1 MISKGS
7 RRSQK
12 VVEGSRGCKNVLE
25 GSRGSVFS
33 VKFSN
38 WVDI

>member
-12 VVEGSRGCKNVLE
+12 VVEDSRGCQNVLE

-33 VKFSN
+33 IKFSN